1 MLTSYNGFK
10 LFLVHCLLI
19 CFQQTIKRLNR
30 VQIYLKI
37 AIGTIW
43 RAIQISSPNL
53 VSIRLLT
60 VSYSTLNILKFFLKM
75 ASGFNLESCPN
86 QLSKFG
92 YYQTTDRL
100 QTDFGQSFDRLTLN
114 PITDT
119 KKFVGD
125 DNRSQ
130 FGELSKS
137 ALQIWR
143 VIQIS
148 SPNLVTIRLLKDS
161 SQTPNG
167 LWRHT
172 YIKPQNSL

>member
-1 MLTSYNGFK
+1 MESYTNQLSKFGFNRTPDE
-10 LFLVHCLLI
+10 LPTG
-19 CFQQTIKRLNR
+19 FQQTHIKNTEIFL
-30 VQIYLKI
+30 LKI
-37 AIGTIW
+37 A
-43 RAIQISSPNL
+43 
-53 VSIRLLT
+53 
-60 VSYSTLNILKFFLKM
+60 
-75 ASGFNLESCPN
+75 SGFCPN

-143 VIQIS
+143 AVQIS
-148 SPNLVTIRLLKDS
+148 SQIFGYY
-161 SQTPNG
+161 QTPNRPIQQRTPDRPQQSPSFQI
-167 LWRHT
+167 LFLIWLLSDSQKIPRRH
-172 YIKPQNSL
+172 QMDF